1 MKASLMDFKYWWPLI
16 SWFTQSTYVGEIEVA
31 TYESFCSFVSV
42 ENVPD
47 LIDNLQGLFEGVIRG
62 SVDGTN
68 DQFFFPLKLNFD

>member
-1 MKASLMDFKYWWPLI
+1 MALNFLVYPI
-16 SWFTQSTYVGEIEVA
+16 HVGEIEVA

-68 DQFFFPLKLNFD
+68 DQFFLPLKLNFD